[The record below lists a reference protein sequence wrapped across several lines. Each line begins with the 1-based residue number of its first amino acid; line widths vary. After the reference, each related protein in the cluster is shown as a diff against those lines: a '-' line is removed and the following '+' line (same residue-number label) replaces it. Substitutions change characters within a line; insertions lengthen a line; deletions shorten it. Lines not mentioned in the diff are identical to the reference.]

1 MSKYAQLTEYLKSRS
16 HTWLVTGAAGFIGS
30 NLVDA
35 LLKLNQNVIGLDN
48 FATGYQQNLEEVTN
62 NISNQ
67 QRKNFTFYEGDI
79 RHLPDCEKAVKDVDF
94 VLHQAALGSVPRS
107 IENPQLVN
115 EVNIGGYVNI
125 LIAAKNARVKRFVF
139 ASSSSVYGD
148 SPIIPKVEPHIGN
161 PLSPYAVTKCT
172 NEIYAKAFAHC
183 YELECIGLRYFNVFG
198 PRQNYKSQYAAVIPL
213 WITSLL
219 KNNVIYINGD
229 GETSRDFCYVK
240 NAIQANILAAMV
252 ERKDAINTIYNVS
265 VGQQTTLNHLF
276 QMICH
281 NLKISQ
287 KPIYREFRSGDIRHS
302 LADISKAKELL
313 GYEGIFTVSSG
324 LEEMIGWYIEQ
335 NKIQKIN
342 EMMR

>member
-1 MSKYAQLTEYLKSRS
+1 MSKYTELTEQLKNRS
-16 HTWLVTGAAGFIGS
+16 YTWLITGAAGFIGS
-30 NLVDA
+30 NLVEA
-35 LLKLNQNVIGLDN
+35 LLNLNQNVIGLDN
-48 FATGYQQNLEEVTN
+48 FATGFHQNLEEV
-62 NISNQ
+62 IASVSNT

-79 RHLPDCEKAVKDVDF
+79 RHLHDCEKAVKNVDF

-115 EVNIGGYVNI
+115 EVNIGGYVNM
-125 LIAAKNARVKRFVF
+125 LIAAKNAKVKRFVF

-148 SPIIPKVEPHIGN
+148 SPIIPKVESHLGN

-213 WITSLL
+213 WIISLL
-219 KNNVIYINGD
+219 KNNIIFINGD

-240 NAIQANILAAMV
+240 NAIQANILAALV
-252 ERKDAINTIYNVS
+252 ERKDAINTIYNIS

-281 NLKISQ
+281 NLKISK
-287 KPIYREFRSGDIRHS
+287 KPVYREFRSGDIRHS

-313 GYEGIFTVSSG
+313 GYEGVFTVNHG
-324 LEEMIGWYIEQ
+324 LEEMISWYINQ
-335 NKIQKIN
+335 NKTQKTN
-342 EMMR
+342 ETTR